1 MEPGAVFYLQVSG
14 GAGQALRTPGGLVG
28 TSSVHSAKSYRACLE
43 VAYGT
48 AGPRGGGSSYPVL
61 GHIHL
66 MPCSNCPSW
75 VCCPHRH
82 HSHSHWDY
90 WMHITWRGREC
101 SWPCPIQSSS
111 CTEVSKP
118 EPGLLRPHRW
128 VSQHTGWAST
138 LGHVA
143 RMGPVSGCDTALALL
158 GPAEHACCPQG
169 KATGWGLNLLSGAPV
184 GLMASLSPE
193 HLLKLPLED
202 CMSFSSSISW
212 P

>member
-101 SWPCPIQSSS
+101 LWPCPIQSSS
-111 CTEVSKP
+111 CTEVSLSLVCL
-118 EPGLLRPHRW
+118 G
-128 VSQHTGWAST
+128 HTGGSVNTQARQVRWDTRQEWGQSLAVTLPWLFWAQQN
-138 LGHVA
+138 
-143 RMGPVSGCDTALALL
+143 M
-158 GPAEHACCPQG
+158 PAAPRERPQG
-169 KATGWGLNLLSGAPV
+169 GG
-184 GLMASLSPE
+184 
-193 HLLKLPLED
+193 
-202 CMSFSSSISW
+202 
-212 P
+212 